1 MSLQKYIDQFRNAL
15 EKLLDFGLTESFNF
29 EQEVRPGRQAV
40 INAEVV
46 LINEIILYIRAYI
59 DAKYKITLMS
69 YAFQYQKKNGKL
81 IFRYDNA
88 AHKPTLDFKEH
99 KHLESGET
107 IEASPPD
114 PLDLIDEIIE
124 SF

>member
-46 LINEIILYIRAYI
+46 LINETILYIRAYI

-69 YAFQYQKKNGKL
+69 YAFQYQKKNEKL